1 MDDYLKALRE
11 RNARQ
16 RELSAKQR
24 EQLQQLKQDLEQAF
38 SVINIANPILKDVC
52 EVTVAAESQERC
64 SDDIQQLDGIILEGG
79 GSHFRHSI

>member
-1 MDDYLKALRE
+1 MDNIMDDYLKALRE

-38 SVINIANPILKDVC
+38 SVIHIGNPVLQNFLKILDWEIPDADRV
-52 EVTVAAESQERC
+52 S
-64 SDDIQQLDGIILEGG
+64 S
-79 GSHFRHSI
+79 SN